1 MVRQLEA
8 VIFDLDGVITDSAHF
23 HYLAWKKLAADIDI
37 EIDEAFNETLK
48 GISRM
53 DSLDLILAKGGR
65 ENDFT
70 LEQKEE
76 LAAKKNAH
84 YVELLKDLSPADIL
98 PGIKPLL
105 DAIRAANLKIA
116 LASVSK
122 NAPMVLAALDLTDS
136 FDYLADAAKITHS
149 KPDPEIFLVAAAGLG
164 VEPANAV
171 GIEDAQAG
179 VDAIKSA
186 GMKAIG
192 VGTGLVGTDE
202 LVSDTSKLTLAMI
215 QKVFQI

>member
-1 MVRQLEA
+1 MRQLEA

>member
-1 MVRQLEA
+1 MRQLEA

-23 HYLAWKKLAADIDI
+23 HYLAWKQLAADIDI

-65 ENDFT
+65 EKDFT

-164 VEPANAV
+164 VESANAV

-179 VDAIKSA
+179 VEAIKSA

-192 VGTGLVGTDE
+192 VGAGLIGTDE

>member
-1 MVRQLEA
+1 MKQLEA

-23 HYLAWKKLAADIDI
+23 HYLAWKQLAADIDI

-65 ENDFT
+65 EKDFT

-164 VEPANAV
+164 VEPTNAV

-179 VDAIKSA
+179 VEAIKSA

-192 VGTGLVGTDE
+192 VGTGLIGTDE

>member
-1 MVRQLEA
+1 MKQLEA

-23 HYLAWKKLAADIDI
+23 HYLAWKQLAADINI

-65 ENDFT
+65 EQDFT
-70 LEQKEE
+70 LAEKEE

-98 PGIKPLL
+98 PGIASLL
-105 DAIRAANLKIA
+105 EAIRAAGLKIA

-122 NAPMVLAALDLTDS
+122 NAPMVLAALGLTDS
-136 FDYLADAAKITHS
+136 FDYLADAAKIIHS

-164 VEPANAV
+164 VAPENAV

-179 VDAIKSA
+179 VEAIKSA

-192 VGTGLVGTDE
+192 VGTGLIGADE
-202 LVSDTSKLTLAMI
+202 LVSDTSELTLAII
-215 QKVFQI
+215 QKVFHL

>member
-1 MVRQLEA
+1 MKQLEA

-23 HYLAWKKLAADIDI
+23 HYLAWKQLAADINI

-65 ENDFT
+65 EQDFT
-70 LEQKEE
+70 LAEKEE

-98 PGIKPLL
+98 PGIASLL
-105 DAIRAANLKIA
+105 EAIRAAGLKIA

-122 NAPMVLAALDLTDS
+122 NAPMVLAALGLTDS

-164 VEPANAV
+164 VAPENAV

-179 VDAIKSA
+179 VEAIKSA

-192 VGTGLVGTDE
+192 VGIGLIGADE
-202 LVSDTSKLTLAMI
+202 LVSDTSELTLAII
-215 QKVFQI
+215 QKVFHL

>member
-1 MVRQLEA
+1 MVKQLEA

-23 HYLAWKKLAADIDI
+23 HYLAWKQLAADINI

-65 ENDFT
+65 EQDFT
-70 LEQKEE
+70 LAEKEE

-98 PGIKPLL
+98 PGIASLL
-105 DAIRAANLKIA
+105 EAIRAAGLKIA

-122 NAPMVLAALDLTDS
+122 NAPMVLAALGLTDS
-136 FDYLADAAKITHS
+136 FDYLADAAKIIHS

-164 VEPANAV
+164 VAPENAV

-179 VDAIKSA
+179 VEAIKSA

-192 VGTGLVGTDE
+192 VGTGLIGADE
-202 LVSDTSKLTLAMI
+202 LVSDTSELTLAII
-215 QKVFQI
+215 QKVFHL